1 MENLFRDLGQAFR
14 GLRRSPGFTVVALLT
29 LALGLGATMAI
40 FSVVDAVLL
49 RPLPYPES
57 ERIVRLWSIYTQRD
71 LPPLN
76 VSDGE
81 FLDYREQNQAF
92 EALGVHVSL
101 NANLTGE
108 GEPERVLATYT
119 SAGFFPTLGTQPA
132 LGRVYGADEDGPQ
145 SQPVAVI
152 SHGLWRRRF
161 AASPDVVGRTLEING
176 RPATIL
182 GVMPEGFD
190 YPRDTEVWSPLGLD
204 PAEQAPRGQ
213 HYLTLI
219 ARLKPG
225 VSLESAQQDVSAIAS
240 RFGERFP
247 VEYPPQSGWSVR
259 LVSLLEDQVGDT
271 RPALLVLAAA
281 VALLLLIAC
290 VNVANLLLVRA
301 QTQEREVAIRVALG
315 ANRRR
320 LIRHSFSETL
330 LLALAGGALGLL
342 AAHWGLAALLRINPE
357 AVPRAQEIGL
367 DVRIVA
373 VALGLALL
381 IGLALG
387 LVPVLKAMRPD
398 LQSTIKEGSGKAS
411 ASRGAR
417 RVRRLLVGAE
427 VALAMLLL
435 IGAALVIR
443 SFSRLSQVSP
453 GFQAE
458 RLLTLG
464 LSLPRATYAEDRQVA
479 QFYDRLLDRLAAVP
493 GVEGA
498 SSVSYLPFSGA
509 ESRSATV
516 GAEGQPFSPGQSLP
530 EPDVRAVDH
539 RYFQTM
545 GMPLRGGRAFTAAD
559 DEKAFPMA
567 VLDEVAAER
576 LWPDQEAVGK
586 RFKMGPPTEEN
597 PSPWITVVGVVG
609 EVKQMG
615 LDAEP
620 RGVVYFPQLRR
631 IERAQYLVVRTTS
644 ADPASVAGSVRAAIR
659 EVSKDQPVSDVMTME
674 QRLSASLA
682 GPRFTMALMSVF
694 AVLAAILAAVGIY
707 GVVAYTV
714 AERTHEIGIRMALGA
729 RRGQVLQMVVT
740 QGMAV
745 VLAGLVAGLVAAFWA
760 TRGLAGLLYGVEARD
775 PLTFLVVP
783 LFLALVA
790 LAANLVPARR
800 ATRVEPVTALRSE

>member
-29 LALGLGATMAI
+29 LAIGLGATMAI

-49 RPLPYPES
+49 RPLPYPDS
-57 ERIVRLWSIYTQRD
+57 ERIVRLWSIYSQRD

-81 FLDYREQNQAF
+81 YFDYREQSQAF

-119 SAGFFPTLGTQPA
+119 SAGFFPALGTQPA
-132 LGRVYGADEDGPQ
+132 LGRAYGADEDGPQ
-145 SQPVAVI
+145 GQPVAVI

-161 AASPDVVGRTLEING
+161 GASPGIVGGTIEING
-176 RPATIL
+176 RTATIL

-190 YPRDTEVWSPLGLD
+190 YPQETEVWSPLGLD

-225 VSLESAQQDVSAIAS
+225 VSLESAQQDVSAVAS

-247 VEYPPQSGWSVR
+247 VDYPPQSGWSVR
-259 LVSLLEDQVGDT
+259 LVPLLEDQVGDT
-271 RPALLVLAAA
+271 RPALLVLASA

-330 LLALAGGALGLL
+330 LLSLAGGALGLL
-342 AAHWGLAALLRINPE
+342 AAHWGLAALLRIDPE

-367 DVRIVA
+367 DVRV
-373 VALGLALL
+373 VTLALGLALL
-381 IGLALG
+381 TGLALS
-387 LVPVLKAMRPD
+387 LVPVVKALRPD
-398 LQSTIKEGSGKAS
+398 LQATIKEGSGKAT

-417 RVRRLLVGAE
+417 RFRRLLVGAE

-453 GFQAE
+453 GFRAE

-479 QFYDRLLDRLAAVP
+479 QFYDRLLDRIAAVP

-509 ESRSATV
+509 ENRSATV

-539 RYFQTM
+539 RYFRTM
-545 GMPLRGGRAFTAAD
+545 EIPLRAGREFTAAD
-559 DEKAFPMA
+559 DENAFPMA
-567 VLDEVAAER
+567 ILDEVAAQR

-597 PSPWITVVGVVG
+597 PSPWITVVGVAG

-631 IERAQYLVVRTTS
+631 IERAQYLVVRTAS
-644 ADPASVAGSVRAAIR
+644 ADPMSVAGSVRAAIR
-659 EVSKDQPVSDVMTME
+659 EVSKDQPVSDVKTME

-729 RRGQVLQMVVT
+729 RRGAVLGMIVT

-745 VLAGLVAGLVAAFWA
+745 VLAGLAVGLVAAFWA
-760 TRGLAGLLYGVEARD
+760 TRGLAGLLYGVETRD
-775 PLTFLVVP
+775 PLTFVAVP

-790 LAANLVPARR
+790 LVANLAPARR
-800 ATRVEPVTALRSE
+800 ATRVEPVIALRRG